1 MSKVIGKSVL
11 LLMLLATPVFGQIV
25 EDTNITVN
33 SNPGSF
39 ALEVLQSPEF
49 DVTQVFGEVAVS
61 GSTATLLLNN
71 TALDEGSDWF
81 VTNPGDLFTR
91 DSIDAGQFNFLSIPG
106 FNHDESIPGG
116 SLDVEVGE
124 SFFLGVNTGSSEDF
138 FSGVGGFG
146 VPFDSIRQHFGWGE
160 FLINQNGELQ
170 ILDSAVAYDLG
181 GIVIGTSTAI
191 PEPSSGLL
199 MLAGTAFP
207 FLRRSRCN
215 TIRRLSVPT
224 A

>member
-91 DSIDAGQFNFLSIPG
+91 DSIEAGQFNFLPITEPAS
-106 FNHDESIPGG
+106 G

>member
-1 MSKVIGKSVL
+1 M
-11 LLMLLATPVFGQIV
+11 
-25 EDTNITVN
+25 EDTNIRVS

-39 ALEVLQSPEF
+39 VLQVLQRPEF
-49 DVTQVFGEVAVS
+49 DGTSVDGEVTVS
-61 GSTATLLLNN
+61 GPTATLLLNAS
-71 TALDEGSDWF
+71 ALDEGSDWY

-91 DSIDAGQFNFLSIPG
+91 DSIDAGQFNFLPIQI
-106 FNHDESIPGG
+106 ESAIPGG

-124 SFFLGVNTGSSEDF
+124 SFFLGVNTGRSDDF
-138 FSGVGGFG
+138 FSGFG
-146 VPFDSIRQHFGWGE
+146 DPVVSFDAIRQHFGWGE

>member
-91 DSIDAGQFNFLSIPG
+91 DSIEAGQFNFLPITEPAS
-106 FNHDESIPGG
+106 G

-124 SFFLGVNTGSSEDF
+124 SFFLGVNTGRSDDF
-138 FSGVGGFG
+138 FSGFG
-146 VPFDSIRQHFGWGE
+146 DPDVSFDAIRQHFGWGE

-199 MLAGTAFP
+199 MFAGTAFL
-207 FLRRSRCN
+207 FLRRSRCS

>member
-1 MSKVIGKSVL
+1 VSKVIEKSVL
-11 LLMLLATPVFGQIV
+11 FLILLASPVFGQIV

-33 SNPGSF
+33 SSPGSF
-39 ALEVLQSPEF
+39 ELTVLQSPEF

-91 DSIDAGQFNFLSIPG
+91 DSIEAGQFNFLPITEPAS
-106 FNHDESIPGG
+106 G
-116 SLDVEVGE
+116 SLAVEVDE
-124 SFFLGVNTGSSEDF
+124 SFFLGVNTGSSDDF
-138 FSGVGGFG
+138 FSGDS
-146 VPFDSIRQHFGWGE
+146 VPFDDIRQHFGWGE

-199 MLAGTAFP
+199 MLAGAAFL

-215 TIRRLSVPT
+215 SIHRLSVS
-224 A
+224 AAV

>member
-1 MSKVIGKSVL
+1 
-11 LLMLLATPVFGQIV
+11 MLLATTVFGQIV
-25 EDTNITVN
+25 EDTNIRVS

-39 ALEVLQSPEF
+39 VLQVLQRPEF
-49 DVTQVFGEVAVS
+49 DGTSVDGEVTVS
-61 GSTATLLLNN
+61 GPTATLLLNAS
-71 TALDEGSDWF
+71 ALDEGSDWY

-91 DSIDAGQFNFLSIPG
+91 DSIDAGQFNFLPIQSQ
-106 FNHDESIPGG
+106 SAIPGG

-138 FSGVGGFG
+138 GSGYGDSV
-146 VPFDSIRQHFGWGE
+146 VSFDAIRQHFGWGE

>member
-1 MSKVIGKSVL
+1 VSKVIGKSVL

-25 EDTNITVN
+25 EDTNITVS

-39 ALEVLQSPEF
+39 VLTVLQSPEF
-49 DVTQVFGEVAVS
+49 DTTSVLGEVTVS
-61 GSTATLLLNN
+61 GPTATLLFNSI
-71 TALDEGSDWF
+71 ALDEGSDWF

-91 DSIDAGQFNFLSIPG
+91 DSIDAGQFNFLPIQY
-106 FNHDESIPGG
+106 ESAIPGG

-124 SFFLGVNTGSSEDF
+124 SFFLGVNTGSSDDF
-138 FSGVGGFG
+138 FSGDS
-146 VPFDSIRQHFGWGE
+146 VPFDVIRQHFGWGE

-199 MLAGTAFP
+199 MLAGIAFP